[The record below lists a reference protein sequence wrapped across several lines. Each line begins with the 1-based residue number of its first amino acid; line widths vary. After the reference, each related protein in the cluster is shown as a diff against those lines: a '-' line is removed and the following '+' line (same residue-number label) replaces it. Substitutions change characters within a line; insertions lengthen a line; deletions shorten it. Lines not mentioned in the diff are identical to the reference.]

1 MSVVLIDNMTVPFDL
16 IDNMTVS
23 FDLIDSMNVS
33 FDLIDSMNVSFDL
46 IGKVSFDLIGNV
58 YFDLIPIHGSGG
70 FRGGHAPSGGRQYG
84 GGGTGRQ
91 PSGLLELG
99 TRGRGQRGG
108 RGGLGLD
115 LSGKKLVVFY
125 CQKLHLR
132 KSSTQGS
139 NAIPM

>member
-1 MSVVLIDNMTVPFDL
+1 MSVVLIDNMTVSFDL

-33 FDLIDSMNVSFDL
+33 FDLI
-46 IGKVSFDLIGNV
+46 
-58 YFDLIPIHGSGG
+58 PIHGSAG
-70 FRGGHAPSGGRQYG
+70 FRGGHALSGRRQYG

-115 LSGKKLVVFY
+115 LSGKKVVVSY
-125 CQKLHLR
+125 CQKLQR
-132 KSSTQGS
+132 FASSTQGS
-139 NAIPM
+139 NAIPK